1 MIDKANIICYN
12 TVIDLD
18 FIGRKIMGFYD
29 TIAALS
35 SPVGKGGVAVIR
47 ISGSEA
53 FEIAER
59 VFKTASG
66 KTVIELKPNMMVYG
80 SIVSDGRVIDDGLL
94 VKFASPRS
102 FTGEDTV
109 EINCHGGIFVTQK
122 VLSAIFTAGARPA
135 EAGEF
140 TRRAFVNG
148 KLALSQAE
156 ALGTLLEAKNDE
168 QLTLARGA
176 MSGKIKNACDG
187 IYKKLTALVAQV
199 YARVDYP
206 EEDLAD
212 MTSEE
217 MATEAREIISELE
230 ALRDTYMTGHAVMEG
245 VKTVICGKP
254 NVGKSSIYNLLVGYD
269 AAIVTE
275 IEGTTRDLL
284 TETVSLGRVTLRLV
298 DTAGIRATDDRV
310 ESIGVERAKRSLT
323 DAELILAVFDNSRE
337 LDDED
342 FEIMD
347 EIKQQNATKIA
358 IINKNDENSMISEKE
373 IFENFEHVVKISAK
387 NEYNVSELKGLVES
401 LYINER
407 IDVSRDAIL
416 INARQN
422 ASLEIALKHLRL
434 ALDALDMG
442 LPPDLA
448 GVDIEL
454 SMGHLSEIDGR
465 EVGEDVVSEIFSHF
479 CVGK

>member
-66 KTVIELKPNMMVYG
+66 KTVNELKPNMMVYG
-80 SIVSDGRVIDDGLL
+80 SIVSDGCVIDDGLL

-122 VLSAIFTAGARPA
+122 VLSAIFAAGARPA

-199 YARVDYP
+199 
-206 EEDLAD
+206 
-212 MTSEE
+212 
-217 MATEAREIISELE
+217 
-230 ALRDTYMTGHAVMEG
+230 
-245 VKTVICGKP
+245 
-254 NVGKSSIYNLLVGYD
+254 
-269 AAIVTE
+269 
-275 IEGTTRDLL
+275 
-284 TETVSLGRVTLRLV
+284 
-298 DTAGIRATDDRV
+298 
-310 ESIGVERAKRSLT
+310 
-323 DAELILAVFDNSRE
+323 
-337 LDDED
+337 
-342 FEIMD
+342 
-347 EIKQQNATKIA
+347 
-358 IINKNDENSMISEKE
+358 
-373 IFENFEHVVKISAK
+373 
-387 NEYNVSELKGLVES
+387 
-401 LYINER
+401 
-407 IDVSRDAIL
+407 
-416 INARQN
+416 
-422 ASLEIALKHLRL
+422 
-434 ALDALDMG
+434 
-442 LPPDLA
+442 
-448 GVDIEL
+448 
-454 SMGHLSEIDGR
+454 
-465 EVGEDVVSEIFSHF
+465 
-479 CVGK
+479 

>member
-1 MIDKANIICYN
+1 
-12 TVIDLD
+12 
-18 FIGRKIMGFYD
+18 MGFYD

-53 FEIAER
+53 VEIAER

-66 KTVIELKPNMMVYG
+66 KSVAELKPNMMVYG
-80 SIVSDGRVIDDGLL
+80 TIASNGCVIDDGLL
-94 VKFASPRS
+94 VKFIAPRS

-122 VLSAIFTAGARPA
+122 VLSAVFSAGARPA

-187 IYKKLTALVAQV
+187 IYRKLTALVADV

-206 EEDLAD
+206 EEDLSD
-212 MTSEE
+212 MTSDQ
-217 MATEAREIISELE
+217 MSEAAGEIVSELE
-230 ALRDTYMTGHAVMEG
+230 KLQSTYKTGHAVMEG

-284 TETVSLGRVTLRLV
+284 SETVSLGRVTLRLV

-310 ESIGVERAKRSLT
+310 ESIGVERAKQSLGE
-323 DAELILAVFDNSRE
+323 AELILAVFDNSRE
-337 LDDED
+337 LDAED

-347 EIKQQNATKIA
+347 EIKRQNATKIA
-358 IINKNDENSMISEKE
+358 IINKNDENSMISEKV

-387 NEYNVSELKGLVES
+387 NEYNVSELKGLVET
-401 LYINER
+401 LYINEQ
-407 IDVSRDAIL
+407 IDVSNDAVL

-422 ASLEIALKHLRL
+422 ASLEVAIKHLRL
-434 ALDALDMG
+434 ALEALDAG

-454 SMGHLSEIDGR
+454 AMSHLSEIDGR